1 MRIGLLVVLAACEAD
16 AGETGETKSESL
28 VPTDVAAAASPF
40 LDLRVGTQGEPC
52 VADFDN
58 DGDADLVVPAH
69 NRAEWPILRNEGN
82 GTYSHWFTL
91 PIADRHGCDAADV
104 NRDGLLDF
112 YAVIGARQGTSDVA
126 GLDELWLQRADGSGF
141 DNAIRG
147 SGAEDGA
154 GRGREVLF
162 LDSNG
167 DARPD
172 LFVGNEIGVD
182 FPSPSRHYLGGEGG
196 DGGFVEDPDSGL
208 NAELGASCTSRG
220 DIDHDGL
227 EELLLCGSEKILLYR
242 QALLGVYSDE
252 AGPRGL
258 GEIAF
263 RDAELADVNGDG
275 WLDLVG
281 VTAKYLTVSLSQG
294 GVFPEWSYDLRLE
307 HGRDVAVGDANGDGF
322 ADIFLVEGMSGD
334 LDRPDSLLLGDG
346 TGALFRR
353 MHLPDDANEGDG
365 DTVTRLPNWKE
376 TGRDAFLATNG
387 KWPYEGWYRLWE
399 FVDAE

>member
-1 MRIGLLVVLAACEAD
+1 MIPGLLLLAACEPD
-16 AGETGETKSESL
+16 SGDTGEPQRDTLLATE
-28 VPTDVAAAASPF
+28 VAAAASAA

-82 GTYSHWFTL
+82 GTYSPWFTL

-104 NRDGLLDF
+104 NGDGLLDF
-112 YAVIGARQGTSDVA
+112 YAVIGARRGTSDVA
-126 GLDELWLQRADGSGF
+126 GLDELWWQRADGTGF
-141 DNAIRG
+141 DNTIEG
-147 SGAEDGA
+147 SGTEDGA
-154 GRGREVLF
+154 GRGREALF
-162 LDSNG
+162 LNSNG
-167 DARPD
+167 DALPD

-182 FPSPSRHYLGGEGG
+182 FPSPSRHYLGIGWS
-196 DGGFVEDPDSGL
+196 FLEDTQSGL
-208 NAELGASCTSRG
+208 NAELGATCTSKG
-220 DIDHDGL
+220 DVDHDGL
-227 EELLLCGSEKILLYR
+227 EDLLLCGADQTLLYR
-242 QALLGVYSDE
+242 QAPHGVYADE
-252 AGPRGL
+252 AGPRGF

-263 RDAELADVNGDG
+263 RDAELVDVNGDG

-281 VTAKYLTVSLSQG
+281 VTAKFLVVELSQG
-294 GVFPEWSYDLRLE
+294 GVFPGWGYNLRLK

-322 ADIFLVEGMSGD
+322 ADIFLVEGVNGD
-334 LDRPDSLLLGDG
+334 TDEPDSLLLGDG
-346 TGALFRR
+346 SGSVFRR

-376 TGRDAFLATNG
+376 SGRDAFLVTNG

-399 FVDAE
+399 FVDPG